1 MEQEEKQEKEQLI
14 DQDQNQNQAQEQTH
28 TSEITTDLK
37 RSVLPTRVKKKK
49 RNYYRISIYILIA
62 LLVLGG
68 VGFAFK
74 KQIGLF
80 LFDTIAADDIKD
92 TLDKSYEA
100 IGNEPAKTGPEVHTD
115 PFSVLLLGVD
125 ARGDERGLSDSII
138 YSVVRPKDNK
148 VLLISI
154 PRDSYVDII
163 GMDTIGMNDLKTKI
177 NAAHSYGGPKMSVDT
192 VENLLQNK
200 VNYYASVR
208 FNGLKDF
215 VDALGGVKLPITE
228 VIENKNP
235 VHMKLR
241 IEPNKPI
248 YNGEDALN
256 YVRYR
261 EDSDMNRTMRQRIFL
276 NTVMDE
282 MLTLTN
288 ITKIPEFIDIAG
300 ANFTTNMSSD
310 FIVSL
315 AKEFFLKD
323 TLPPIS
329 NYMMKG
335 TGVRRDSW
343 YYELIPEDIEYTKQL
358 ITNWMDPNTS
368 VEQLIDPE
376 LKKEE

>member
-1 MEQEEKQEKEQLI
+1 MEQEPKQDIEKKEE
-14 DQDQNQNQAQEQTH
+14 DNGQEQIQE
-28 TSEITTDLK
+28 SEVTTELK
-37 RSVLPTRVKKKK
+37 PTELPSRTAKKK

-62 LLVLGG
+62 LILVGG
-68 VGFAFK
+68 LAFIFK

-80 LFDTIAADDIKD
+80 LFDTIAAGDIKE

-100 IGNEPAKTGPEVHTD
+100 IGTEPVETEQGTNTD

-148 VLLISI
+148 LLLISI
-154 PRDSYVDII
+154 PRDSYVDLI
-163 GMDTIGMNDLKTKI
+163 GMQEIGMNDLKTKI
-177 NAAHSYGGPKMSVDT
+177 NAAHSYGGPKMSVAT

-200 VNYYASVR
+200 INYYAAVR

-276 NTVMDE
+276 NSVMDE
-282 MLTLTN
+282 MLTLKN

-300 ANFTTNMSSD
+300 ANFTTNMTSD

-315 AKEFFLKD
+315 AKEFFMKD
-323 TLPPIS
+323 SLPPIS
-329 NYMMKG
+329 NYMMQGK
-335 TGVRRDSW
+335 GVRTDYW
-343 YYELIPEDIEYTKQL
+343 YYELIPEDVEYTKQL
-358 ITNWMDPNTS
+358 IANWMDPNTPLD
-368 VEQLIDPE
+368 QLIEPE
-376 LKKEE
+376 VKKEE